1 MMSKGL
7 RSTMSIIDDWNQLEK
22 TGSDIQDIIDK
33 INTIGIKKYMSE
45 PMPLDNSKEK
55 DIMSEYD
62 NVNKPKHYN
71 REGAM
76 ECFDEFVLIYGKEA
90 AKYACLFNIHKYRYR
105 AADKNGEE
113 DLRKSDWYLKKYK
126 ELSEDSIYCSIKSP
140 IIKDENNDS
149 SIRYLTVTNNG
160 YQE

>member
-7 RSTMSIIDDWNQLEK
+7 RSTMSIIDDWDQLQK
-22 TGSDIQDIIDK
+22 TGSDVQDIINN
-33 INTIGIKKYMSE
+33 INVNDIKKYISE
-45 PMPLDNSKEK
+45 LMPLDNSKEK

-76 ECFDEFVLIYGKEA
+76 ECIDEMEMIFGREA
-90 AKYACLFNIHKYRYR
+90 VKTFCKLNSWKYRYR

-140 IIKDENNDS
+140 IIKDENNDGWS
-149 SIRYLTVTNNG
+149 DG
-160 YQE
+160 WK